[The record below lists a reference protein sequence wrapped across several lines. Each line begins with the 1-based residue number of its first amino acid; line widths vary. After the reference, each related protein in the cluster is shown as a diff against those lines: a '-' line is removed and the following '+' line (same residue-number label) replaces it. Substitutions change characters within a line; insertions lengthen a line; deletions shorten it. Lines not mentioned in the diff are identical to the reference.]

1 MLYPA
6 NAGESLDFHLLKGYV
21 AEHAASRKGRLALL
35 SMEPN
40 PSQREVEPALLQSD
54 ELLQLMERGHYFP
67 AVAMAEVDD
76 ALPYLRIQNAVLTA
90 EQFMAIKAQA
100 ESYANGYRFMLTYE
114 EDAPMLAA
122 SLKPFPPTPEIP
134 QSIDRVLERNG
145 QVKSNA
151 SSDLARIR
159 GDLGKKRVAADRLF
173 YKVLKRYESE
183 GWLGDVRESVSNDR
197 RVMAVSA
204 SHKSKARGAFHGS
217 SAKNTLVFL
226 EPTECLEINAEV
238 GLLVEEERKEIRR
251 ILQALTKTLSP
262 YRAEIQATD
271 ERLTALDIILA
282 KTRFA
287 RDEGACLPQLSQEGE
302 IDLRQAMNPVLRRVQ
317 KAKNRQVIPLDI
329 ALRPNQRLVV
339 ISGPNAGGKSIAL
352 KTVGLFQI
360 MLQCGMLIPTHPKSV
375 MSWFGRI
382 MADIGDAQ
390 SVENEL
396 STYSGKLSKM
406 KEILAWAAED
416 TLCLVDE
423 FGSGSDPDLGAAL
436 ASVFLE
442 EIHTSGAYGVF
453 TTHYNSIKALAEE
466 LDGCCN
472 ANMSFDVQI
481 FAPQYALQL
490 GVPGSSYTFEVAQRV
505 GIPKRLMQAAKEALA
520 SQTLAVDRLLV
531 GLQKQRSQLDRTRS
545 QITDRLAELEQLKTT
560 QEKHILN
567 LESKLSRAAENNAEI
582 HDQLMWGKR
591 MEQWSVSWSKAKTQK
606 AKKEIE
612 ERIVRTLSE
621 RHQVLEVQKQR
632 AETAKQKA
640 DRERLEKLWTL
651 PVKVGDK
658 VKVLQG
664 AGRQAGEIQEIRKDK
679 FLVSLGGVL
688 SAWMERQQFVHW
700 DQRPGVEPM
709 KSGSSKKQ
717 IASPKMSP
725 ATAAASSD
733 APHKSKKR
741 KGKQKPPAQAASAPA
756 QGGTATPKAMPSP
769 KAKPASDRATS
780 VDPNTPTLSPKK
792 KRRKRPKTNPP
803 GAAPKP

>member
-1 MLYPA
+1 MLYPV
-6 NAGESLDFHLLKGYV
+6 NAGESLDFHILKGYV
-21 AEHAASRKGRLALL
+21 AEHAASRKGRMAIM

-40 PSQREVEPALLQSD
+40 ASQREVEPSLLQSD
-54 ELLQLMERGHYFP
+54 ELLQLMERGHFFP

-76 ALPYLRIQNAVLTA
+76 ALPFLRIQNAVLTT

-114 EDAPMLAA
+114 VDVPMLAV
-122 SLKPFPPTPEIP
+122 SLKPFPPNPEIP

-159 GDLGKKRVAADRLF
+159 TDLGKKRVAADRLF
-173 YKVLKRYESE
+173 YKALKRYEAE
-183 GWLGDVRESVSNDR
+183 GWLGDIRESVSNDR
-197 RVMAVSA
+197 RVMAVSS

-238 GLLVEEERKEIRR
+238 GLLIEEERKEIRR

-262 YRAEIQATD
+262 YRAEIQNTD
-271 ERLTALDIILA
+271 ERLTVLDIILA

-287 RDEGACLPQLSQEGE
+287 REEGACLPRISQNGE
-302 IDLRQAMNPVLRRVQ
+302 IDLRQALNPVLRRVQ
-317 KAKNRQVIPLDI
+317 KAKQRQVVPLDI
-329 ALRPNQRLVV
+329 ALRPSQRLIV

-360 MLQCGMLIPTHPKSV
+360 MLQCGILIPAHPKSV

-406 KEILAWAAED
+406 KEILDWAAED

-442 EIHTSGAYGVF
+442 EIHSSGAYGVF

-472 ANMSFDVQI
+472 ANMSFDVQT
-481 FAPQYALQL
+481 FAPEYVLQL

-505 GIPKRLMQAAKEALA
+505 GIPKRLMQAAKDALA
-520 SQTLAVDRLLV
+520 TQTLAVDRLLV

-545 QITDRLAELEQLKTT
+545 QISDRLAELEKLKTT
-560 QEKHILN
+560 QEKYISN
-567 LESKLSRAAENNAEI
+567 LESKLNRAAENNAEI

-591 MEQWSVSWSKAKTQK
+591 MEQWSLSWSKAKTQK
-606 AKKEIE
+606 AKKEVE

-621 RHQVLEVQKQR
+621 RHQVLEVQKKR
-632 AETAKQKA
+632 AETAKQKEE
-640 DRERLEKLWTL
+640 REQLEQLWTI
-651 PVKVGDK
+651 PIKVGDK

-700 DQRPGVEPM
+700 DHRPGASDTSN
-709 KSGSSKKQ
+709 KSSK
-717 IASPKMSP
+717 
-725 ATAAASSD
+725 T
-733 APHKSKKR
+733 
-741 KGKQKPPAQAASAPA
+741 
-756 QGGTATPKAMPSP
+756 
-769 KAKPASDRATS
+769 
-780 VDPNTPTLSPKK
+780 PKK
-792 KRRKRPKTNPP
+792 KKQLHSSTASKPALSQGAKPSENPREKAPASVSESNSPTLIPKKKQRKRPKPKPP
-803 GAAPKP
+803 GPAPKD

>member
-1 MLYPA
+1 MLYPES
-6 NAGESLDFHLLKGYV
+6 AGESLDFHLLKGYV
-21 AEHAASRKGRLALL
+21 AQHAASRKGREALL
-35 SMEPN
+35 AMEPN
-40 PSQREVEPALLQSD
+40 PVQREVEPALLQSD

-76 ALPYLRIQNAVLTA
+76 ALPLLRIQNAVLDA

-100 ESYANGYRFMLTYE
+100 ESYANAYRFMLTHE
-114 EDAPMLAA
+114 EDAPMLA
-122 SLKPFPPTPEIP
+122 SRLKPFPPIPEIP
-134 QSIDRVLERNG
+134 TAIDRVLERNG

-151 SSDLARIR
+151 SPELSRIRQDLA
-159 GDLGKKRVAADRLF
+159 KKRVAADRIF

-251 ILQALTKTLSP
+251 ILQALTKALAP
-262 YRAEIQATD
+262 FRPEIQATD
-271 ERLTALDIILA
+271 ERLTELDILLA

-287 RDEGACLPQLSQEGE
+287 KEEGACLPRISEEGE
-302 IDLRQAMNPVLRRVQ
+302 ISLRKAMNPVLRRVQ
-317 KAKNRQVIPLDI
+317 KAKNRDVVPLDI
-329 ALRPNQRLVV
+329 ELRPTQRLVV

-352 KTVGLFQI
+352 KTVGLFQV
-360 MLQCGMLIPTHPKSV
+360 MLQCGMLIPTHPKSS
-375 MSWFGRI
+375 MRWFGKV

-396 STYSGKLSKM
+396 STYSGKLAKM
-406 KEILAWAAED
+406 KEILAWSSEE

-442 EIHTSGAYGVF
+442 EIHASGAYGVF
-453 TTHYNSIKALAEE
+453 TTHYNSIKALAED
-466 LDGCCN
+466 LDYTCN
-472 ANMSFDVQI
+472 ANMAFDVQT
-481 FAPQYALQL
+481 FEPQYTLQL

-505 GIPKRLMQAAKEALA
+505 GIPKRIMQAAREALA
-520 SQTLAVDRLLV
+520 TQTLAVDRLLV

-545 QITDRLAELEQLKTT
+545 QITDRLAELEALKTT
-560 QEKHILN
+560 QEKYISD
-567 LESKLSRAAENNAEI
+567 LEAKLSRAAENNAEVS
-582 HDQLMWGKR
+582 DQLMWGKR
-591 MEQWSVSWSKAKTQK
+591 MEQWSLSWSKANTQK

-612 ERIVRTLSE
+612 ARIVRTLSE

-632 AETAKQKA
+632 AETTKQKA
-640 DRERLEKLWTL
+640 EREELERLWTL

-688 SAWMERQQFVHW
+688 SAWMERTQFVHW
-700 DQRPGVEPM
+700 DLRPGVTPVKQGPGKKAAGAAGSAAGSAAVSAAPTKGSATPSQSAPKTKNRKKKV
-709 KSGSSKKQ
+709 KSAALPAPAAGQ
-717 IASPKMSP
+717 TSPTPKP
-725 ATAAASSD
+725 VATAPVA
-733 APHKSKKR
+733 
-741 KGKQKPPAQAASAPA
+741 
-756 QGGTATPKAMPSP
+756 
-769 KAKPASDRATS
+769 
-780 VDPNTPTLSPKK
+780 VDPNTPTLAPKK
-792 KRRKRPKTNPP
+792 KRKRSPRKKTP
-803 GAAPKP
+803 

>member
-1 MLYPA
+1 MLYPES
-6 NAGESLDFHLLKGYV
+6 AGESLDFHLLKGYV
-21 AEHAASRKGRLALL
+21 AQHAASRKGREALL
-35 SMEPN
+35 VMEPN
-40 PSQREVEPALLQSD
+40 PVQREVEPALLQSD

-76 ALPYLRIQNAVLTA
+76 ALPLLRIQNAVLDA

-100 ESYANGYRFMLTYE
+100 ESYANGYRFMLTHE
-114 EDAPMLAA
+114 EDAPMLA
-122 SLKPFPPTPEIP
+122 SRLKPFPPIPEIP
-134 QSIDRVLERNG
+134 TAIDRVLERNG

-151 SSDLARIR
+151 SPELSRIRQDLA
-159 GDLGKKRVAADRLF
+159 KKRVAADRIF

-226 EPTECLEINAEV
+226 EPTECLEINADV
-238 GLLVEEERKEIRR
+238 GVLVEEERKEIRR

-262 YRAEIQATD
+262 FRPDIQATD
-271 ERLTALDIILA
+271 ERLTELDILLA

-287 RDEGACLPQLSQEGE
+287 KEEEACLPRINEEGE
-302 IDLRQAMNPVLRRVQ
+302 ISLRKAINPVLRRVQ
-317 KAKNRQVIPLDI
+317 KAKNRDVVPLEI
-329 ALRPNQRLVV
+329 ELRPSQRLVV

-352 KTVGLFQI
+352 KTVGLFQL
-360 MLQCGMLIPTHPKSV
+360 MLQCGILIPTHPKSS
-375 MSWFGRI
+375 MRWFGRV

-396 STYSGKLSKM
+396 STYSGKLAKM
-406 KEILAWAAED
+406 KEILAWSSED

-442 EIHTSGAYGVF
+442 EIHASGAYGVF
-453 TTHYNSIKALAEE
+453 TTHYNSIKALAED
-466 LDGCCN
+466 LDHTCN
-472 ANMSFDVQI
+472 ANMAFDVQT
-481 FAPQYALQL
+481 FQPKYTLQL

-505 GIPKRLMQAAKEALA
+505 GIPKRIMQAAREALA

-531 GLQKQRSQLDRTRS
+531 GLQKQRSQLDRPRT
-545 QITDRLAELEQLKTT
+545 QISDRLAELEALKTT
-560 QEKHILN
+560 QEKHIAQ
-567 LESKLSRAAENNAEI
+567 LEAKLSRAAENNAEVS
-582 HDQLMWGKR
+582 DQLMWGKR
-591 MEQWSVSWSKAKTQK
+591 MEQWSLSWSKAKTQK

-612 ERIVRTLSE
+612 ARIVRTLSE
-621 RHQVLEVQKQR
+621 RHQVLEVQQQR
-632 AETAKQKA
+632 VKTARQKA
-640 DRERLEKLWTL
+640 EREELERLWTL

-664 AGRQAGEIQEIRKDK
+664 AGRQAAEIQEIRKDK

-700 DQRPGVEPM
+700 DHRPGVV
-709 KSGSSKKQ
+709 
-717 IASPKMSP
+717 P
-725 ATAAASSD
+725 AKGAAPA
-733 APHKSKKR
+733 ANGAKSKKR
-741 KGKQKPPAQAASAPA
+741 KGTKSVSGPVKSQAP
-756 QGGTATPKAMPSP
+756 QPKA
-769 KAKPASDRATS
+769 AAT
-780 VDPNTPTLSPKK
+780 DAIDANTPTLAPKK
-792 KRRKRPKTNPP
+792 KRKRPPRKKNT
-803 GAAPKP
+803 